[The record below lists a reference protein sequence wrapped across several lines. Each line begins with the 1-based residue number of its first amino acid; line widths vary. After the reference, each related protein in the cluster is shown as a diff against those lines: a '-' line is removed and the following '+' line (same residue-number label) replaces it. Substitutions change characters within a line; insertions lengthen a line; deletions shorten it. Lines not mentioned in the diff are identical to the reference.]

1 MKTDKSLVLRKT
13 ELLAE
18 QYDSWYWKL
27 VLLFSAFLCGYGY
40 GLDAKLRSVYTTYAT
55 NSYKMHSLLSTVGV
69 INLVIGAI
77 SQIVYARL
85 SDVFGRLTLFM
96 TAIVF
101 YAVGTIIQSQAYD
114 VQRYAAGAVFY
125 KIGYFGVFLL
135 LMVILADFSSL
146 KWRLFYTFV
155 PTWPFIINTWISG
168 NITDAA
174 DPLNNWSWD
183 IAMWSFIF
191 PLSCLPII
199 CCMLHMRFRARKTD
213 EWKELSSQKSFYR
226 THGFVQTMV
235 QLFWKLD
242 IPGISLVSLIFTG
255 ILVPLT
261 LAGGVSA
268 KWNNPRLIAPFVL
281 GFALIPFFVLWE
293 SKYARDPVV
302 PFKLL
307 ADRGVWAALSISFLA
322 YFVYQMAAGY
332 LYTILLVAI
341 NVSVKSATRITSIN
355 VFTSNILSFFFG
367 LLVTRVKR
375 LKPFIVFGAFLYMLA
390 TGLLYR
396 FRSGEE
402 SYSGIVGAMVVWG
415 IGNTMMSYPV
425 VVSLQSITSHE
436 NMATVIAL
444 FYAVYRIGGAVGS
457 AVSGAIWTQILYK
470 KLLENLGDPALAA
483 SAYGSP
489 LAFIQLHP
497 WGSPTRIAMVDA
509 YRYVQKYEILIGLIF
524 ATPLIVFALF
534 LRDPPLTDKQAQTDL
549 KDGEIVET
557 IHEDMIA
564 KWLHKRFI
572 SAKNKLRGRC
582 V

>member
-1 MKTDKSLVLRKT
+1 M
-13 ELLAE
+13 
-18 QYDSWYWKL
+18 
-27 VLLFSAFLCGYGY
+27 LLFSAFLCGYGY

>member
-1 MKTDKSLVLRKT
+1 
-13 ELLAE
+13 
-18 QYDSWYWKL
+18 
-27 VLLFSAFLCGYGY
+27 
-40 GLDAKLRSVYTTYAT
+40 
-55 NSYKMHSLLSTVGV
+55 MHSLLSTVGV

>member
-235 QLFWKLD
+235 QLFWKL
-242 IPGISLVSLIFTG
+242 
-255 ILVPLT
+255 
-261 LAGGVSA
+261 A
-268 KWNNPRLIAPFVL
+268 
-281 GFALIPFFVLWE
+281 
-293 SKYARDPVV
+293 
-302 PFKLL
+302 
-307 ADRGVWAALSISFLA
+307 
-322 YFVYQMAAGY
+322 
-332 LYTILLVAI
+332 
-341 NVSVKSATRITSIN
+341 
-355 VFTSNILSFFFG
+355 
-367 LLVTRVKR
+367 
-375 LKPFIVFGAFLYMLA
+375 
-390 TGLLYR
+390 
-396 FRSGEE
+396 
-402 SYSGIVGAMVVWG
+402 
-415 IGNTMMSYPV
+415 
-425 VVSLQSITSHE
+425 
-436 NMATVIAL
+436 
-444 FYAVYRIGGAVGS
+444 
-457 AVSGAIWTQILYK
+457 
-470 KLLENLGDPALAA
+470 
-483 SAYGSP
+483 
-489 LAFIQLHP
+489 
-497 WGSPTRIAMVDA
+497 
-509 YRYVQKYEILIGLIF
+509 
-524 ATPLIVFALF
+524 
-534 LRDPPLTDKQAQTDL
+534 
-549 KDGEIVET
+549 
-557 IHEDMIA
+557 
-564 KWLHKRFI
+564 
-572 SAKNKLRGRC
+572 
-582 V
+582 